1 MGRAKMRPAPFARFW
16 RAKCSASRLK
26 RDRETAMADASTQ
39 GAPTNPG
46 SVVNGIDVSHF
57 QGSIDWE
64 EVAAQGIGFA
74 FVKATDGLGT
84 DPAFATNWSGA
95 NQAGILRGA
104 YHFFRPKLSAIDQAK
119 HFCEVVESL
128 GVRDLPPV
136 L

>member
-1 MGRAKMRPAPFARFW
+1 
-16 RAKCSASRLK
+16 
-26 RDRETAMADASTQ
+26 MADTSTP
-39 GAPTNPG
+39 GATTNPG

-136 L
+136 LDVESIPLKPVQATIGTPCRRRRRGQRW